1 MLRNFTVFLAIFTVG
16 CISAPALTPSPVMV
30 DAIDRSAPRTVD
42 AAQFLGVDALQGPS
56 HRVLPDAVLVGHFIR
71 YNIETSDET
80 MVITGTEQ
88 AKMRIREIYATQ
100 TLKNRSTVGTMLS
113 AVKDRTANI
122 VETPIRVGATLA
134 ERANDVRNVE
144 EAVLFIPKQVGH
156 AAGNLIDGV
165 GELAVTGVR
174 ISRGAAGTQCAG
186 FGCVNKAGQDI
197 WSGVNSLAGK
207 HNAVRRLHSEFGTDP
222 ETENQSYRR
231 EVDRVAYAD
240 AYVSTSIKLGMG
252 QAGIDYVSPAFT
264 GVGYYNNGE
273 FVGQYEDARRQ
284 RNREKA
290 ALLTWGAD
298 PNSVEAFYQNR
309 AFTKQNRRR
318 LFAALDAMS
327 DKKFALELFH
337 QSAGIDE
344 RHEADSRVAVYA
356 YIAKYEADGDV
367 SSYVGTAPAPLFVN
381 ADSRHILPVY
391 SDYLTWTPKLEG
403 ELRRLKT
410 LGERPMLHVLG
421 AVDEAVSTR
430 ASELSV
436 EVVMVPFE
444 TRP

>member
-1 MLRNFTVFLAIFTVG
+1 MLRNFTVFLAMFTVG
-16 CISAPALTPSPVMV
+16 CVSAPAVTSSAIMA
-30 DAIDRSAPRTVD
+30 DAFDRSAQRTVD
-42 AAQFLGVDALQGPS
+42 AAQFLGADVLQGPS
-56 HRVLPDAVLVGHFIR
+56 HRVLPEAVLDGNFIR

-88 AKMRIREIYATQ
+88 AKIRIREIYATE
-100 TLKNRSTVGTMLS
+100 TLKTRSTVGTMLN
-113 AVKDRTANI
+113 AVKDRTSNI

-134 ERANDVRNVE
+134 ERADDVRNVE
-144 EAVLFIPKQVGH
+144 DAVLFIPKQVGH

-174 ISRGAAGTQCAG
+174 ISRGAAGTQCSGVA
-186 FGCVNKAGQDI
+186 CVNKAGQDI

-284 RNREKA
+284 RNREKE
-290 ALLTWGAD
+290 ALLGWGAA
-298 PNSVEAFYQNR
+298 PSSVEAFYQNR

-318 LFAALDAMS
+318 LFAALDIIP
-327 DKKFALELFH
+327 DKTFALELFH

-356 YIAKYEADGDV
+356 YIAKYEADGDI
-367 SSYVGTAPAPLFVN
+367 SSYIGTAPAPLFVT
-381 ADSRHILPVY
+381 ADGRHILPVY
-391 SDYLTWTPKLEG
+391 SDYLTWRPKLEN
-403 ELRRLKT
+403 ELRRLKS
-410 LGERPMLHVLG
+410 LGQRPMLHVLG
-421 AVDEAVSTR
+421 AVDEAVTTR
-430 ASELSV
+430 AAELSV
-436 EVVMVPFE
+436 EVVTVPFE